1 MSQHLKAHCKIF
13 RIMRDIWFATRV
25 FFVRG
30 LHFEKVSFFGLPF
43 SDVLT
48 PQLLNLATHRISQLP
63 SQIQKEAQILDV
75 TWFLLGQFVPVS
87 STKYGAKWSRKK
99 YMRKTT
105 KKKTRFFDLTLRAEM
120 VGPSLFH
127 IRETGFVWDLLQ
139 YA

>member
-13 RIMRDIWFATRV
+13 RVMRDIWFATRV

-43 SDVLT
+43 SDVLRR
-48 PQLLNLATHRISQLP
+48 QLLNLATHRLRHLP

-87 STKYGAKWSRKK
+87 STKYRAK
-99 YMRKTT
+99 
-105 KKKTRFFDLTLRAEM
+105 
-120 VGPSLFH
+120 
-127 IRETGFVWDLLQ
+127 
-139 YA
+139 